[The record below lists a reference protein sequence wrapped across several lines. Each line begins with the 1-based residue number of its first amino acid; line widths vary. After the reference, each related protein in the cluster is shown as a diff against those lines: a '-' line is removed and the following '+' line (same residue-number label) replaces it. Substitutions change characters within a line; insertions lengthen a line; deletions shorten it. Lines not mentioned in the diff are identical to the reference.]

1 MSRSPIFRRITLTE
15 VKKTTNRRG
24 SLLRELADLERE
36 EKEIIKNH
44 HDPSYSNWRASF
56 LREEGMTTDG
66 FMQTQ
71 LKGEGDTD
79 LATIEGNVASSYE
92 AYEGGS
98 DALSNT
104 AITSSGT
111 GSGSDGGFDL
121 GEDYLGFNGNE
132 TPRYA
137 ALKPIDASKFDT
149 IVVTGIR
156 GNDNNGGEDPDET
169 NEDLMVYYQL
179 PGQNTI
185 QRLDV
190 NEGVTQS
197 GIDYKII
204 PVGSDDSGLKEWSL
218 TLPSYTRAANVRFI
232 LYQPSHHGTGFDNYG
247 ITQINYRRVKPISVM
262 VSLDSPEASAFI
274 RVGSPSKPT
283 ESKKKREQQLR
294 EQLEATKDYTDK
306 KFGENFPGS
315 EVAAPGE
322 EDPTEVEKKAPG
334 LGEFEPE
341 VEDYNTWKQ
350 EIKAE
355 DPQAKTTEK
364 EFEKWKDEKALKAF
378 AAVRDAQQGG
388 VLPSPPSPPTP
399 PVDAQDTK
407 SFDTFQK
414 VADLHATPGVTD
426 AEKEVGARIAEKEP
440 EEIEAAL
447 KDMEKALDK
456 DKFYEPKREDF
467 PPGLEG
473 TKAWRK
479 AKNEDAFASIAQQI
493 GSAGKV
499 YINYLLGNLKDG
511 AINNEF
517 LGQEYVNS
525 LIKNVD
531 VSKGH
536 GVQSFTPTGST
547 TPGLIF
553 VGGDNVIGSGGTPTY
568 DPKTG
573 IVTFPFNYDFNTN
586 FEEIY
591 GQLGTGKFDFN
602 TDDSLSVVD
611 RIKASDSQQ
620 IVSFLGMFAAWVLGG
635 KYGLDSVPVP
645 GAGYATWLAKLLGK
659 AQGTTGHAITMSLDD
674 IKKLNPDL
682 AKQLKDTGI
691 LNPPGEWEGT
701 EEQKTQL
708 YDDISDLYDT
718 DPDQFDEFI
727 ERVNTNPEYVKLRD
741 EQEAAREK
749 FDTDQKVAQDK
760 NSELLKRS
768 IRLYDLSY
776 GGKSLRA
783 SINAGDTARAEEI
796 AKEGGID
803 YKEYQNL
810 QKKFQ
815 IGDAQYKA
823 GKGQSIIDM
832 DYKWAENQPEYKEA
846 VTAKNDAKKAQ
857 DAAWKPYEKALSAA
871 AAYERSLPRHPT
883 KKGYVTGTPSQ
894 LAELNRLA
902 AAVAPLRSAYEK
914 AESTAFNTQ
923 QAEAKLRID
932 LARERRAADN
942 KMYDMSSEA
951 DKNIK
956 KAREEAQR
964 EMKELNY
971 RPTRYVPD
979 PDLLDRLMNAWDK
992 AAYDALNPQAAQIA
1006 DTSLHG
1012 KQIALDLRDKLVK
1025 NLEDAAKRGD
1035 IEAVE
1040 KAQEKL
1046 KDHDDK
1052 QLPPPKGFPDPTKDP
1067 DAYQDF
1073 DLSAQIPQQDF
1084 GSIAQAYG
1092 GQGVDAATLASTA
1105 AELNKK
1111 KKKEA
1116 AASLPELEKLVART
1130 SKAEK
1135 EAYDELKMAA
1145 LDYGMDVVSVISA
1158 VGSGGLSLL
1167 PAAIRKVAGK
1177 KLVKKVLNKF
1187 KTKTQK
1193 KADRRDFANRMQQDV
1208 GNPTGTS
1215 DTRNLTGGDNAFQR
1229 FQKQDAQRLKKRDHT
1244 LDQLDRYR
1252 KNEGLPPFKK
1262 KNLKNSYEP
1271 KGSMITE
1278 RRKLKTPS
1286 QWFNPDDIKPEHPKD
1301 PPPEMVNNY
1310 HPDLVDS
1317 SKKAERF
1324 NKLDPAS
1331 AKAMPKQ
1338 DDPNIDAKVEK
1349 AKNNPDKDGPGWHKQ
1364 VSDKIRKAR
1373 AQQRKG

>member
-15 VKKTTNRRG
+15 VKKTSNKRG
-24 SLLRELADLERE
+24 SLLKELAELQKE

-71 LKGEGDTD
+71 LKAEGDTD
-79 LATIEGNVASSYE
+79 LATIAGNVEASYQ

-111 GSGSDGGFDL
+111 GSGTDGGFDL
-121 GEDYLGFNGNE
+121 GQDYLGFNGNE

-137 ALKPIDASKFDT
+137 ALKAIDASKFDT

-156 GNDNNGGEDPDET
+156 GNDTNGGEDPDET
-169 NEDLMVYYQL
+169 NEDLMIYYQL
-179 PGQNTI
+179 PGQTTI

-190 NEGVTQS
+190 NGGVTQS

-204 PVGSDDSGLKEWSL
+204 PVGSDDSGLKEYSL
-218 TLPSYTRAANVRFI
+218 TLPSYTRAEGVRFI
-232 LYQPSHHGTGFDNYG
+232 LYQPTHHGTGFDNYG
-247 ITQINYRRVKPISVM
+247 VTQINYRRVKPISVM

-341 VEDYNTWKQ
+341 VVDYNTWKQ
-350 EIKAE
+350 ETKAE

-364 EFEKWKDEKALKAF
+364 EFEKWKDEKALKSF
-378 AAVRDAQQGG
+378 AKVRDAQQGG
-388 VLPSPPSPPTP
+388 VLPPSPP
-399 PVDAQDTK
+399 VDPQDTK

-414 VADLHATPGVTD
+414 VSDLHATPGVSD

-440 EEIEAAL
+440 EEIKAAL

-473 TKAWRK
+473 TKEWRK
-479 AKNEDAFASIAQQI
+479 AKNEDAFASVAQQI

-525 LIKNVD
+525 LIKNID
-531 VSKGH
+531 ISKNQGIIPH
-536 GVQSFTPTGST
+536 IPTGST
-547 TPGLIF
+547 KLGYIF
-553 VGGDNVIGSGGTPTY
+553 VGGDNVIGSGATPTY

-573 IVTFPFNYDFNTN
+573 IVTFPFNYDFDTN
-586 FEEIY
+586 FEQIY
-591 GQLGTGKFDFN
+591 KEPDKYDFN
-602 TDDSLSVVD
+602 TDDSLSIIE
-611 RIKASDSQQ
+611 RIKQSDPKQMGA
-620 IVSFLGMFAAWVLGG
+620 FLGMFAAWVVGG
-635 KYGLDSVPVP
+635 KYALDSVPVP

-659 AQGTTGHAITMSLDD
+659 GQATSGHEVTMSLDD
-674 IKKLNPDL
+674 IKKLNPEF
-682 AKQLKDTGI
+682 AAQLKSYGI
-691 LNPPGEWEGT
+691 LNPPGEWTGT
-701 EEQKTQL
+701 QEQQTQL

-718 DPDQFDEFI
+718 DPDQYNEFI
-727 ERVNTNPEYVKLRD
+727 EKVNTNPEFMKVD
-741 EQEAAREK
+741 TEAREAREK
-749 FDTDQKVAQDK
+749 FETDKKVASEELGKTLDK
-760 NSELLKRS
+760 RV
-768 IRLYDLSY
+768 DLAKYQRFSKDWK
-776 GGKSLRA
+776 GSLSQYA
-783 SINAGDTARAEEI
+783 NGDVDKATAQEI
-796 AKEGGID
+796 AKLGGVDLGELDKLIAD
-803 YKEYQNL
+803 YDLNTPVSWENN
-810 QKKFQ
+810 
-815 IGDAQYKA
+815 
-823 GKGQSIIDM
+823 SV
-832 DYKWAENQPEYKEA
+832 WAENQPEYKEA
-846 VTAKNDAKKAQ
+846 DTAAKDAKKAW
-857 DAAWKPYEKALSAA
+857 DKANIPYTKALDAA
-871 AAYERSLPRHPT
+871 AAFENSLPKSTT
-883 KKGYVTGTPSQ
+883 KKGYVTGTPAQ
-894 LAELNRLA
+894 LAELKRLA
-902 AAVAPLRSAYEK
+902 AEVDKLEPAYK
-914 AESTAFNTQ
+914 QAEAAAFSTQ
-923 QAEAKLRID
+923 QAAAKLRID
-932 LARERRAADN
+932 LIYKR
-942 KMYDMSSEA
+942 YDASSERYDISSKA
-951 DKNIK
+951 EDNIK
-956 KAREEAQR
+956 KLYDEAGVEVDRLNALATARY
-964 EMKELNY
+964 K
-971 RPTRYVPD
+971 PD
-979 PDLLDRLMNAWDK
+979 PQLIERQRNAWDK
-992 AAYDALNPQAAQIA
+992 AAYDALNPQLTQVS
-1006 DTSLHG
+1006 DTSMHG
-1012 KQIALDLRDKLVK
+1012 KKVASALRDKLVK
-1025 NLEDAAKRGD
+1025 NIEDAAKRGD
-1035 IEAVE
+1035 TEAVE

-1052 QLPPPKGFPDPTKDP
+1052 QLPPPQGFPDPTKDP

-1073 DLSAQIPQQDF
+1073 DLSKLDGTQIALNQGPSTPIKYYPGMGYAPNMGGGRPGNVRPKDWDPNAKIKASTQQDF

-1105 AELNKK
+1105 SQTQTKK
-1111 KKKEA
+1111 KKKKTTTNLPSIPSLRR
-1116 AASLPELEKLVART
+1116 ASYKP
-1130 SKAEK
+1130 
-1135 EAYDELKMAA
+1135 
-1145 LDYGMDVVSVISA
+1145 
-1158 VGSGGLSLL
+1158 
-1167 PAAIRKVAGK
+1167 
-1177 KLVKKVLNKF
+1177 
-1187 KTKTQK
+1187 Q
-1193 KADRRDFANRMQQDV
+1193 
-1208 GNPTGTS
+1208 
-1215 DTRNLTGGDNAFQR
+1215 
-1229 FQKQDAQRLKKRDHT
+1229 
-1244 LDQLDRYR
+1244 
-1252 KNEGLPPFKK
+1252 
-1262 KNLKNSYEP
+1262 
-1271 KGSMITE
+1271 GSMITE
-1278 RRKLKTPS
+1278 KRKLKSPHD
-1286 QWFNPDDIKPEHPKD
+1286 WFNPDDIKPEYPKD
-1301 PPPEMVNNY
+1301 PPPEMVINY

-1317 SKKAERF
+1317 AKKAERF

-1364 VSDKIRKAR
+1364 VSDKIRMAR